1 MIYAFFYLAFCI
13 YLGFFL
19 KNKWAALLLAI
30 SVISWFVVR
39 LPEVNADL
47 SWRFTL
53 TIIAYMTEFVVLL
66 YFFPKKIIQL
76 MRPNVQK
83 NLIVAAALLVI
94 FSVVV
99 LFSSLTIPYMQ
110 QVLMQQANADINHM
124 LSQIS
129 WLYRFGSFAGW
140 LSFFSYLYL
149 WIGLSRFIVKR
160 PFGV

>member
-19 KNKWAALLLAI
+19 KSKWAALLLAI

-39 LPEVNADL
+39 LPEINADL

-53 TIIAYMTEFVVLL
+53 TIIAYIAEFVVLL

-76 MRPNVQK
+76 TRPNVQK
-83 NLIVAAALLVI
+83 NLIVAGVLLVI

-99 LFSSLTIPYMQ
+99 LFSSLAIPYMQ
-110 QVLMQQANADINHM
+110 QILMRQANADINHM

-160 PFGV
+160 PLGV

>member
-19 KNKWAALLLAI
+19 KNKWAALFLGV
-30 SVISWFVVR
+30 SVISWFIVR
-39 LPEVNADL
+39 LPEVNTDL
-47 SWRFTL
+47 SWRFALTL
-53 TIIAYMTEFVVLL
+53 ISYISEFVVLL
-66 YFFPKKIIQL
+66 YFFPQKITQL
-76 MRPNVQK
+76 TRPNVRK
-83 NLIVAAALLVI
+83 NLIVAAVLLVL

-99 LFSSLTIPYMQ
+99 LFSSLAIPYMQ
-110 QVLMQQANADINHM
+110 QVLMHQANADINHL

-160 PFGV
+160 PLGV

>member
-19 KNKWAALLLAI
+19 KSKWAALLLAI

-39 LPEVNADL
+39 LPEINADL
-47 SWRFTL
+47 SWCFTL

-76 MRPNVQK
+76 TRPNVQK
-83 NLIVAAALLVI
+83 NLIVTGVLLVV

-99 LFSSLTIPYMQ
+99 LFSSLVIPYMQ
-110 QVLMQQANADINHM
+110 QVLMRQANADINHM

-149 WIGLSRFIVKR
+149 WIGLSRFIIKR
-160 PFGV
+160 PLGV

>member
-19 KNKWAALLLAI
+19 KSKWVALLLAT

-39 LPEVNADL
+39 LPEINADL
-47 SWRFTL
+47 SWRFAL
-53 TIIAYMTEFVVLL
+53 TIIAYITEFVVLL

-76 MRPNVQK
+76 TRPNVQK
-83 NLIVAAALLVI
+83 NLIVAVVLLVV
-94 FSVVV
+94 FSMVV
-99 LFSSLTIPYMQ
+99 LFSSLAIPYMQ
-110 QVLMQQANADINHM
+110 QVLMQQANADINHI

-149 WIGLSRFIVKR
+149 WVGLSRFIVKR